1 MERFIPEKEI
11 YCERDIFSF
20 WAISN
25 GSKNRFKGHPA
36 KKEFEEAINLA
47 LRDSTTDKDMKFT
60 DVFNEKAELFFDV
73 SELCYKKLMGMTG

>member
-1 MERFIPEKEI
+1 MSEKFFRFG
-11 YCERDIFSF
+11 RFLMDL
-20 WAISN
+20 
-25 GSKNRFKGHPA
+25 KNRFKGHPA